1 MRMNASTHK
10 LDAMDLMEYLRL
22 NNDEKLNDKELLR
35 EVMKNLEKGGKSN
48 E

>member
-1 MRMNASTHK
+1 MNASTHK

>member
-22 NNDEKLNDKELLR
+22 NQDDRLNDKELLR
-35 EVMKNLEKGGKSN
+35 EVTKNLEKGGKSN